1 MAYRPW
7 ICMTKGQHKAD
18 LRAFTGSDH
27 PGGWWH
33 RMPISMERGEHVRRS
48 GGGMLK
54 RPQDQWAIDLSWEEY
69 WSLQAKGRIL
79 EGEAE
84 VCFLWAF
91 NP

>member
-1 MAYRPW
+1 
-7 ICMTKGQHKAD
+7 
-18 LRAFTGSDH
+18 
-27 PGGWWH
+27 
-33 RMPISMERGEHVRRS
+33 MPISMERGEHVRRS

>member
-1 MAYRPW
+1 
-7 ICMTKGQHKAD
+7 MTKGQLSAD
-18 LRAFTGSDH
+18 LRAFTGSDR
-27 PGGWWH
+27 PGGRWH
-33 RMPISMERGEHVRRS
+33 RMPVSMERGEHVRRS

-54 RPQDQWAIDLSWEEY
+54 RWQDQWAIDLSREEY